1 MGNLS
6 GRREDGFAGGIFGVF
21 LSEGQRS
28 ERQNFAAGKMATDV
42 SLGRLIDQFGRA
54 LGARV
59 GGKRGAGRVPGGA
72 HPGGGKRGVFSGEI
86 SGVVPLQ
93 KLVKAPAF
101 FQMLPP
107 NIFGAVFLGN
117 DFWFG
122 GALPR

>member
-93 KLVKAPAF
+93 KLVKAPGIFSNAAAE
-101 FQMLPP
+101 
-107 NIFGAVFLGN
+107 NFGAVF
-117 DFWFG
+117 
-122 GALPR
+122 

>member
-59 GGKRGAGRVPGGA
+59 GGKRGAGKV
-72 HPGGGKRGVFSGEI
+72 
-86 SGVVPLQ
+86 
-93 KLVKAPAF
+93 
-101 FQMLPP
+101 
-107 NIFGAVFLGN
+107 
-117 DFWFG
+117 
-122 GALPR
+122 